1 MKTTRTRNMLAA
13 ALATA
18 LLSPLAWAQSDN
30 AAGNAAAQ
38 AQQVPRPASPPPVTP
53 RLPVDAADQVTTATD
68 QQRLEEP
75 MTSHTPQQ
83 SQASE
88 RAAGQ
93 SAVAQRDVWSELD
106 VDSDG
111 RISATEAGA
120 DAEFNAHFSMMD
132 SDGDGFLS
140 ADEYRAQKRMVQG
153 DDMPPAPPAPSQGAQ
168 NAAAHSSIVQREA
181 WSRLDTD
188 GDGRISSVEAS
199 MDPEF
204 STHLDT
210 MDADDD
216 GFVTDVEYRAFA
228 QTTGD
233 DAYRTSGDANID
245 EEANR
250 GDEQESEEQESDG
263 QESIEDTEEKSDDD
277 RDE

>member
-38 AQQVPRPASPPPVTP
+38 AQQVPRPASPPVVTP
-53 RLPVDAADQVTTATD
+53 RLPVDATDQVTTATD
-68 QQRLEEP
+68 QQLEEP
-75 MTSHTPQQ
+75 MTSSPPPH

-88 RAAGQ
+88 RAADQ
-93 SAVAQRDVWSELD
+93 SAVAQRDVWTELD

-111 RISATEAGA
+111 RISATEAAA
-120 DAEFNAHFSMMD
+120 DAEFNTHFSMMD

-140 ADEYRAQKRMVQG
+140 ADEYRAQQRMVQG
-153 DDMPPAPPAPSQGAQ
+153 DDMPPAPPAQSQGAA
-168 NAAAHSSIVQREA
+168 NAAAHSAIAHREA
-181 WSRLDTD
+181 WARLDTD

-199 MDPEF
+199 MDSTF
-204 STHLDT
+204 SAHLSA

-216 GFVTDVEYRAFA
+216 GFVTDAEYRAFA
-228 QTTGD
+228 QTAPKSGD
-233 DAYRTSGDANID
+233 DTYRTSGDANID
-245 EEANR
+245 EEA
-250 GDEQESEEQESDG
+250 GM
-263 QESIEDTEEKSDDD
+263 TEEERQEAEDEADDQ
-277 RDE
+277 RDDARDD

>member
-38 AQQVPRPASPPPVTP
+38 AQQVPRPASPPPVAP

-75 MTSHTPQQ
+75 MTSHPPQQ

-88 RAAGQ
+88 RAAEQ

-132 SDGDGFLS
+132 SNGDGFLS

-153 DDMPPAPPAPSQGAQ
+153 DDMPPAPPAQSQGAQ
-168 NAAAHSSIVQREA
+168 NAAAHSSVVQREA

-204 STHLDT
+204 STHLST

-216 GFVTDVEYRAFA
+216 GFVTDAEYRAFA
-228 QTTGD
+228 QATGD

-245 EEANR
+245 EEA
-250 GDEQESEEQESDG
+250 GVDEQESDE

>member
-30 AAGNAAAQ
+30 AAGNASAQ
-38 AQQVPRPASPPPVTP
+38 AQQVPRPASPPAVTP
-53 RLPVDAADQVTTATD
+53 RLPVDATDQVTTATD
-68 QQRLEEP
+68 QQLEEP
-75 MTSHTPQQ
+75 MTSSPPPH

-88 RAAGQ
+88 RAADQ
-93 SAVAQRDVWSELD
+93 SAVAQHDVWTELD
-106 VDSDG
+106 ADGDG
-111 RISATEAGA
+111 RISA
-120 DAEFNAHFSMMD
+120 AEFNTHFSMMD

-140 ADEYRAQKRMVQG
+140 ANEYRAQMVQG
-153 DDMPPAPPAPSQGAQ
+153 DPMPPAQSQGAA
-168 NAAAHSSIVQREA
+168 NAAVDPAVAHSEA
-181 WSRLDTD
+181 WARLDTD

-199 MDPEF
+199 MDQTF
-204 STHLDT
+204 SSHLSA

-216 GFVTDVEYRAFA
+216 GFVTDAEYRAFA
-228 QTTGD
+228 QTAPKSGD

-245 EEANR
+245 EEEGMTEAER
-250 GDEQESEEQESDG
+250 IQDAEENA
-263 QESIEDTEEKSDDD
+263 DDD